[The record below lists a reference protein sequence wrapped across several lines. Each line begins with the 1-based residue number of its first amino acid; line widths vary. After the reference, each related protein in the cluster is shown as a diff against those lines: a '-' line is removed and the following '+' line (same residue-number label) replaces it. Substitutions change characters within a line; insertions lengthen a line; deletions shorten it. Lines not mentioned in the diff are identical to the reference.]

1 MFIRH
6 CPSRDLAL
14 SFRSKTI
21 NKWTAREVQ
30 EVFYWSST
38 ERNGRIIMN
47 KVEVSPNATLVSDI
61 PAQTNAVSQ
70 DTSTLERLI
79 GRGFEIN

>member
-1 MFIRH
+1 
-6 CPSRDLAL
+6 
-14 SFRSKTI
+14 
-21 NKWTAREVQ
+21 
-30 EVFYWSST
+30 
-38 ERNGRIIMN
+38 MN